1 MLCHVLCPENIKY
14 NVYKSNESLKE
25 KKTVSLQKHGHNG
38 TYLSFS
44 KVWYGTALNDLI
56 IIEQCVVILQKQ
68 LIYAKTLHCD
78 NKVFKLI

>member
-1 MLCHVLCPENIKY
+1 MLRPVLCPENIKY

-25 KKTVSLQKHGHNG
+25 KRPYLFKQHGHNG

-56 IIEQCVVILQKQ
+56 IIKQCVVILQKQ

-78 NKVFKLI
+78 NKVFK